1 METVIATL
9 VAVLSF
15 LGYSNEQI
23 SQMNPSQMEQTI
35 IQTGHADLIEQE
47 EGNM

>member
-9 VAVLSF
+9 VAILSF
-15 LGYSNEQI
+15 LGYSNQQI
-23 SQMNPSQMEQTI
+23 SQMNPTEMNQI
-35 IQTGHADLIEQE
+35 IVETGHQKFIEQE